1 MITYKLISHMSNDEI
16 TQCNKL
22 INSSFKTNR
31 FSDYKYAIFYKIDKE
46 IIGFVG
52 IYDNLLNQLCTNLN
66 YRKQGI
72 ATKILNECKKL
83 LTLPIY
89 LYIDKLK
96 NNTEYLL
103 NYYIKQSFK
112 IDIENDVEY
121 RMIYQ

>member
-1 MITYKLISHMSNDEI
+1 MITYKLISLMSSDEI
-16 TQCNKL
+16 KQCNVL

-31 FSDYKYAIFYKIDKE
+31 FSDYKYAIYYIINKE

-52 IYDNLLNQLCTNLN
+52 IYDNLLNQLCTKLN

-72 ATKILNECKKL
+72 ASKILDKCKKL

-96 NNTEYLL
+96 DNTEYLL